1 MPITLCTSRLYFL
14 LTCPPTVY
22 PCSTTL
28 DWLKLRLT
36 EEGFGY
42 RTISGSMPLS
52 QRTEAIEA
60 FQKDPPTTVFL
71 LSMRSGAGVLA
82 HAKSTF
88 VRQTYNF

>member
-1 MPITLCTSRLYFL
+1 MISHNHHFVLRCLSRLPPL
-14 LTCPPTVY
+14 NCPLTVN

-42 RTISGSMPLS
+42 RFISGSMPLS
-52 QRTEAIEA
+52 QRTKAIEA

-82 HAKSTF
+82 YARSNP
-88 VRQTYNF
+88 Y